1 MATLTGRLLGSASS
15 SFRRE
20 TRTMSTFVGLAFRSH
35 GSPRDV
41 LAPRSFPRL
50 GDIGRDAV
58 RCDVIA
64 SSVNPADVNTVE
76 GVYPLRPAPREGGF
90 SIGGN
95 EGVMRVTEVGSD
107 VRGVRVGDVCV
118 PKNAPNLGLWA
129 EEVIAPSTAVQ
140 VVVEGDRASAIP
152 LEKLRDLSCL
162 SVCFMT
168 AERLLRDFGDLREGD
183 FVIQNGATSAVG
195 QAVIQLCRERR
206 LRSINMVRD
215 VAKSSDY
222 LKALGGDIVTDV
234 RNVKEVC
241 RELGIQAKVA
251 FNCVGGE
258 SSSALAKRL
267 EAGGTMVTY
276 GGMSKQPVVCP
287 TPLMIFKNIKSVGFW
302 LSGRDGSK
310 CSATETEATT
320 SYLVEK
326 VLEGKLGVRT
336 SIVPFS
342 KAMTAFTEQHEGKV
356 VFDMAQ

>member
-140 VVVEGDRASAIP
+140 VVEPGLDANVESATHA
-152 LEKLRDLSCL
+152 
-162 SVCFMT
+162 VHV
-168 AERLLRDFGDLREGD
+168 LLP
-183 FVIQNGATSAVG
+183 
-195 QAVIQLCRERR
+195 
-206 LRSINMVRD
+206 MVR
-215 VAKSSDY
+215 S
-222 LKALGGDIVTDV
+222 
-234 RNVKEVC
+234 
-241 RELGIQAKVA
+241 
-251 FNCVGGE
+251 
-258 SSSALAKRL
+258 
-267 EAGGTMVTY
+267 
-276 GGMSKQPVVCP
+276 
-287 TPLMIFKNIKSVGFW
+287 
-302 LSGRDGSK
+302 
-310 CSATETEATT
+310 
-320 SYLVEK
+320 
-326 VLEGKLGVRT
+326 
-336 SIVPFS
+336 
-342 KAMTAFTEQHEGKV
+342 
-356 VFDMAQ
+356 